1 MSNKTAFALA
11 CGAVIA
17 AAGFAGAAR
26 ADAIADFYKGKELS
40 FVVASGAG
48 GGYDVYTRVFART
61 FNTHIPGHPNIVVR
75 NKPGASGLTASNYL
89 YNNAPHDGSEI
100 GMLYN
105 TNILEPLLGNAA
117 AKYDPLK
124 MGWVGSIGKLQNI
137 CVTWHTSPVKT
148 LDDLKKH
155 PDLTVAAT
163 GVTGNS
169 ATMPRILNDVL
180 GTKIKVIAGYSTS
193 GQRLALERGEVQ
205 GICGLGYSTL
215 AASNPD
221 WISKH
226 QINILAQVG
235 LYPDKKN
242 MPDVPMVLDT
252 VKDPHKK
259 QVLELLLIRQEW
271 GRPIITPPNV
281 PADRLKALQTAFE
294 ATMKDPAFAK
304 DAERAKLEV
313 EPLTATDIARLL
325 KRAYGYPKAVVQDA
339 AKLVG
344 APKQDELV
352 ACGKYTHDAAW
363 CAKPKHKKASKGDK
377 KS

>member
-1 MSNKTAFALA
+1 
-11 CGAVIA
+11 
-17 AAGFAGAAR
+17 
-26 ADAIADFYKGKELS
+26 
-40 FVVASGAG
+40 
-48 GGYDVYTRVFART
+48 
-61 FNTHIPGHPNIVVR
+61 
-75 NKPGASGLTASNYL
+75 
-89 YNNAPHDGSEI
+89 
-100 GMLYN
+100 
-105 TNILEPLLGNAA
+105 
-117 AKYDPLK
+117 
-124 MGWVGSIGKLQNI
+124 
-137 CVTWHTSPVKT
+137 VTWHTSPVKT
-148 LDDLKKH
+148 LADLKKH

-221 WISKH
+221 WIAKH

-252 VKDPHKK
+252 VQDPHKK

-294 ATMKDPAFAK
+294 ATMKDPAFQK

-313 EPLTATDIARLL
+313 EPLTATDIAGLL

-363 CAKPKHKKASKGDK
+363 CDKPKHKKSSKGDK